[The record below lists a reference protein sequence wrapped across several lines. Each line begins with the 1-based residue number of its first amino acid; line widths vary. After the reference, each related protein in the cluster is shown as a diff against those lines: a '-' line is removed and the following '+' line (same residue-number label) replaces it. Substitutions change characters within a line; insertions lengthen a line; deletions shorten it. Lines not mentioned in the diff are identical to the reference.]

1 MNRILGVDLGTERT
15 GIAVG
20 SFGVAHPLTV
30 LEAHEEE
37 RIVAG
42 IARHAREQDA
52 REIVFGLA
60 ISLNG
65 TEGPAAARQRAIA
78 KLVEAETSLPVHLWD
93 ERLTTAEA
101 ERALLGAGLDRK
113 QRRGLVDKVAA
124 TILLQS
130 YLDSKAGPPPENP

>member
-30 LEAHEEE
+30 LEAHEEDQ
-37 RIVAG
+37 IVAG
-42 IARHAREQDA
+42 ITRHAREQDA

-60 ISLNG
+60 ISLDG
-65 TEGPAAARQRAIA
+65 TEGPAAARQRAVA
-78 KLVEAETSLPVHLWD
+78 ELVGAETGLPVHLWD

-101 ERALLGAGLDRK
+101 DRALIGAEIGRAH
-113 QRRGLVDKVAA
+113 V
-124 TILLQS
+124 
-130 YLDSKAGPPPENP
+130 

>member
-30 LEAHEEE
+30 LEARDED

-42 IARHAREQDA
+42 IVRHAREQDA

-60 ISLNG
+60 VSLDG
-65 TEGPAAARQRAIA
+65 TEGPSAVRQRAVA
-78 KLVEAETSLPVHLWD
+78 RLVETETGLPVHLWD

-101 ERALLGAGLDRK
+101 DRALIGAGMDRK
-113 QRRGLVDKVAA
+113 ARREVVDKIAA

-130 YLDSKAGPPPENP
+130 YLDAKARPPAEPS

>member
-1 MNRILGVDLGTERT
+1 VNRILGVDLGSERT

-20 SFGVAHPLTV
+20 SFGVAHPVAV
-30 LEAHEEE
+30 LEAHEED

-60 ISLNG
+60 ISMSG
-65 TEGPAAARQRAIA
+65 AEGPAAARQRAVA
-78 KLVEAETSLPVHLWD
+78 KLVEAETGLPVHLWD

-113 QRRGLVDKVAA
+113 ERREVVDKIAA

-130 YLDSKAGPPPENP
+130 YLDAKAQPAAENP

>member
-30 LEAHEEE
+30 LEAHDED

-42 IARHAREQDA
+42 ISRHAQEQDA

-60 ISLNG
+60 VSLDG
-65 TEGPAAARQRAIA
+65 TEGPAAARQRAVA
-78 KLVEAETSLPVHLWD
+78 KLVEAETGLPVHLWD

-101 ERALLGAGLDRK
+101 DRALIGAGMDRK
-113 QRRGLVDKVAA
+113 ARREVVDKIAA

-130 YLDSKAGPPPENP
+130 YLDAKAGPPAEPS